1 MFGKRKTKIPKIA
14 RFERIS
20 IQQAM
25 KDCPDDEWARA
36 TVEMPQRAT
45 KNSAGY
51 DFHCPYDV
59 TLKPGDSVVIPTFMR
74 CWMEPGWVLEMYPRS
89 SLGFKYKVRLDN
101 TVGIIDADY
110 YGSDNEGHIMLA
122 ITNCGDKTM
131 TLKEND
137 RMCQGVFLPFGET
150 IDDDASAIR
159 KGGIGS
165 TGR

>member
-1 MFGKRKTKIPKIA
+1 MFGKTKIPKIA
-14 RFERIS
+14 RFEKIS

-25 KDCPDDEWARA
+25 KDCPDNEWSRA
-36 TVEMPQRAT
+36 TVELPRRAT

-51 DFHCPYDV
+51 DFHCPYDI
-59 TLKPGDSVVIPTFMR
+59 TIKPGCGAVIPTFVR
-74 CWMEPGWVLEMYPRS
+74 CMMKPGWVLTIYPRS
-89 SLGFKYKVRLDN
+89 SLGFKYKARLDN

-110 YGSDNEGHIMLA
+110 YESDNEGHIMVA
-122 ITNCGDKTM
+122 ITNCGDKPM

-150 IDDDASAIR
+150 EDDDVSADR
-159 KGGIGS
+159 NGGIGS